1 MSRLS
6 IAFDRTLDR
15 QEWSDFNQ
23 RHNVSPLLAGPEWQR
38 VLDTAHKVKVG
49 CLTARD
55 VSGLRGLLPLYHV
68 RSLRRRVTVFS
79 LPRGLVAV
87 DPEVA
92 TALLGA
98 ATDYARSLNAQ
109 RAVVSSASHYSV
121 TCRESERQVLV
132 LPLVGDEDACWNAMR
147 DKTRNSIRKA
157 VKSGLVLAR
166 GWSRLGVFYAVH
178 AERMAAKGV
187 PFHPRAYFDAV
198 ADAFSDRGDVFVA
211 EKDGIPVGAMLL
223 IWNGEQAVY
232 FAGGVSRSGEA
243 YGTSQFILWEM
254 AKHALSMGI
263 RSIDLGESA
272 IGSGVYRFKTMF
284 GAVPTPI
291 WYYDLLQGPAIP
303 RERSDPQRPPS
314 AVARAEAAAL
324 TLAPD
329 VLRRAMLRSI
339 RRRSSLV

>member
-1 MSRLS
+1 MTGLS

-15 QEWSDFNQ
+15 QQWSDFNQ
-23 RHNVSPLLAGPEWQR
+23 CYNTSPLLAGPEWQG
-38 VLDTAHKVKVG
+38 VLGAAHKVNVG

-55 VSGLRGLLPLYHV
+55 ASGLRGLLPLYHV
-68 RSLRRRVTVFS
+68 RSLRRRVTVYS

-87 DPEVA
+87 DPA
-92 TALLGA
+92 AAIALLQA
-98 ATDYARSLNAQ
+98 ATDHARSLNAQ
-109 RAVVSSASHYSV
+109 RAVVSSASQYNV
-121 TCRESERQVLV
+121 ACRQSERQVLI
-132 LPLVGDEDACWNAMR
+132 LPLKGDEDACWNAMR

-157 VKSGLVLAR
+157 VKSGLVLTR
-166 GWSRLGVFYAVH
+166 GWSRLGIFYAVH

-187 PFHPRAYFDAV
+187 PFHPRAYFDAI
-198 ADAFSDRGDVFVA
+198 ADAFRDRGDVFIA

-223 IWNGEQAVY
+223 IWSGQQAVY
-232 FAGGVSRSGEA
+232 FAGGVSRSGES

-254 AKHALSMGI
+254 AKHALSIGI

-284 GAVPTPI
+284 GAVPSPL
-291 WYYDLLQGPAIP
+291 WYYDLLQPAVS
-303 RERSDPQRPPS
+303 RERSEAQRQPS
-314 AVARAEAAAL
+314 VIARVEATAL
-324 TLAPD
+324 ALAPD